1 MQMLYNPIATSSQ
14 FDERNAD
21 AWAGTNLQ
29 RGGFEIVDKFARK
42 EIFIEGALAASFELG
57 VQALLTRAAPART
70 NSTISSKVTQP
81 WARPRYKCIDS
92 VLS

>member
-1 MQMLYNPIATSSQ
+1 MLYNSDSYIVVQ

-42 EIFIEGALAASFELG
+42 EIFIEARSRHRLSWVYRHF
-57 VQALLTRAAPART
+57 LTRAAPART

-81 WARPRYKCIDS
+81 WARPR
-92 VLS
+92 LQMH